1 MRDEPPRTP
10 HSRRLE
16 EGAMIT
22 TRRFIVMGLA
32 ASLVSLSLAGPAA
45 AQRTPG
51 VTDDTIT
58 IGILG
63 SLTGPAAIWGS
74 GNLIAGT
81 MYFTKINEAGGV
93 HGRKIKWIVEDD
105 GSQPPKGIA
114 AFKKLVSDNVFA
126 VFGPSTS
133 AVVAA
138 ARPTLDASGVPT
150 FISIPSTPRATDPFA
165 KNVFRTGPLNDTLQG
180 YLVADF
186 AVGQLKGKRVALL
199 SQSDEYGQRGA
210 DSVVKRLKEKHGVT
224 PVAHEV
230 FNVADTDFTSQVL
243 KVRDAKADVLIVYSY
258 IAPSSTIVRQA
269 KQLGVEAKIIGS
281 NATSSRLYPKVVG
294 ESAVGVLNVITVADL
309 PESNHPTMAKFRE
322 EFERQNP
329 TLVPQGRPDLTDLL
343 AFGGAMV
350 FVEGLKRAGRDLT
363 REKFIAALETI
374 RNFESGFSLPTT
386 FTPTDHEGNKAA
398 RILEIQPGGQRK
410 LLDVI
415 LRAE

>member
-1 MRDEPPRTP
+1 MTLA
-10 HSRRLE
+10 RR
-16 EGAMIT
+16 
-22 TRRFIVMGLA
+22 IVATALALGLT
-32 ASLVSLSLAGPAA
+32 VLAVAPSSQ
-45 AQRTPG
+45 AQRAPG
-51 VTDDTIT
+51 VTDDTVT

-81 MYFTKINEAGGV
+81 MYFTRVNEAGGV

-105 GSQPPKGIA
+105 ASSPPKGIA
-114 AFKKLVSDNVFA
+114 AFKKLAGENVFA

-138 ARPTLDASGVPT
+138 ARPTIDASGVPT

-165 KNVFRTGPLNDTLQG
+165 RNVFRTGPLNDTLQG
-180 YLVADF
+180 HLVADF
-186 AVGQLKGKRVALL
+186 VVGQLKARRVALL

-210 DSVVKRLKEKHGVT
+210 DSVLKRLKERHHLA

-230 FNVADTDFTSQVL
+230 FNVSDTDFTAQVL
-243 KVRDAKADVLIVYSY
+243 KVRDARADALVVYGY

-269 KQLGVEAKIIGS
+269 RQLGVEARIIGS

-294 ESAVGVLNVITVADL
+294 EAAAGVLNVITVADL
-309 PESNHPTMAKFRE
+309 PESSSPTIAKFRE
-322 EFERQNP
+322 EFERLNP
-329 TLVPQGRPDLTDLL
+329 ALVPQGRPDLTDLL
-343 AFGGAMV
+343 AYGGAMT

-363 REKFIAALETI
+363 RERFIAALETLKG
-374 RNFESGFSLPTT
+374 FETGFTLPTT
-386 FTPTDHEGNKAA
+386 FTPTDHEGQKAA
-398 RILEIQPGGQRK
+398 RILEVQPGGARK

-415 LRAE
+415 LRAD

>member
-1 MRDEPPRTP
+1 M
-10 HSRRLE
+10 
-16 EGAMIT
+16 GT
-22 TRRFIVMGLA
+22 TRRRMTAFTAALA
-32 ASLVSLSLAGPAA
+32 VAVLAGAGTTQ
-45 AQRTPG
+45 AQRATPG
-51 VTDDTIT
+51 VTNNSIT
-58 IGILG
+58 VGILG

-74 GNLIAGT
+74 GNLVAGT
-81 MYFTKINEAGGV
+81 MYFTKVNEAGGV
-93 HGRKIKWIVEDD
+93 HGRKLKWVVEDD
-105 GSQPPKGIA
+105 GSSPPKGIA
-114 AFKKLVSDNVFA
+114 AIKKLQSENVFA

-138 ARPTLDASGVPT
+138 ARPTMDASGMPF

-165 KNVFRTGPLNDTLQG
+165 RNVFRTGPLNDTLQG

-186 AVGQLKGKRVALL
+186 VVEQLKARRVALL
-199 SQSDEYGQRGA
+199 TQSDEYGQRGA
-210 DSVVKRLKEKHGVT
+210 DSVLKRLRDKHRLP

-230 FNVADTDFTSQVL
+230 FNVADTDFTAQVL
-243 KVRDAKADVLIVYSY
+243 KVKEAGADALIVYGY

-269 KQLGVEAKIIGS
+269 KQFGLSARIIGS

-294 ESAVGVLNVITVADL
+294 DAAAGVLNVITVADL
-309 PESNHPTMAKFRE
+309 PESASPTIARFRE
-322 EFERQNP
+322 EFEKANP
-329 TLVPQGRPDLTDLL
+329 ALVAQGRPDLTDLL
-343 AFGGAMV
+343 AYGGAIT

-374 RNFESGFSLPTT
+374 RGFETGFTLPTT

-398 RILEIQPGGQRK
+398 RILEIQPGGQRR

>member
-1 MRDEPPRTP
+1 MTRT
-10 HSRRLE
+10 RGRATAVIAALVV
-16 EGAMIT
+16 A
-22 TRRFIVMGLA
+22 GLA
-32 ASLVSLSLAGPAA
+32 LAATA
-45 AQRTPG
+45 QAQRGVPG

-81 MYFTKINEAGGV
+81 MYFTKVNEAGGV
-93 HGRKIKWIVEDD
+93 NGRKLRWVVEDD
-105 GSQPPKGIA
+105 ATSPPKGIA
-114 AFKKLVSDNVFA
+114 AIKKLQSENVFA
-126 VFGPSTS
+126 IFGPSTS

-138 ARPTLDASGVPT
+138 ARPAMDASGIPF

-165 KNVFRTGPLNDTLQG
+165 RNVFRTGPLNDTLQG
-180 YLVADF
+180 YVVADF
-186 AVGQLKGKRVALL
+186 VVEQLKARKVALL

-210 DSVVKRLKEKHGVT
+210 DSVLKRLRERHRME
-224 PVAHEV
+224 PAAHEV
-230 FNVADTDFTSQVL
+230 FNVSDTDFTAQVL
-243 KVRDAKADVLIVYSY
+243 KVKESGADALIVYGY

-269 KQLGVEAKIIGS
+269 KQLGVTARIIGS

-294 ESAVGVLNVITVADL
+294 EAAVGVLNVITVADL
-309 PESNHPTMAKFRE
+309 PESSSPAIARFRE
-322 EFERQNP
+322 EFEKANP
-329 TLVPQGRPDLTDLL
+329 ALVPQGRPDLTDLL
-343 AFGGAMV
+343 AYGGAMT

-374 RNFESGFSLPTT
+374 RGFETGFSLPTT
-386 FTPTDHEGNKAA
+386 FTAADHEGNKAA

>member
-1 MRDEPPRTP
+1 MT
-10 HSRRLE
+10 
-16 EGAMIT
+16 T
-22 TRRFIVMGLA
+22 TRRLTAVAVALA
-32 ASLVSLSLAGPAA
+32 VVTLCVAGGVQ
-45 AQRTPG
+45 AQRGAPG

-81 MYFTKINEAGGV
+81 MYFTKVNEAGGI
-93 HGRKIKWIVEDD
+93 HGRKLKWVVEDD
-105 GSQPPKGIA
+105 ASTPPKGIA
-114 AFKKLVSDNVFA
+114 AIKKLQSENVFA

-138 ARPTLDASGVPT
+138 ARPAMDASGIPF

-165 KNVFRTGPLNDTLQG
+165 RNVFRTGPLNDTLQG
-180 YLVADF
+180 YLLADF
-186 AVGQLKGKRVALL
+186 VVGPLKAKKVALL

-210 DSVVKRLKEKHGVT
+210 DSVVKRLREKHGMQ
-224 PVAHEV
+224 PAAHEV
-230 FNVADTDFTSQVL
+230 FNVSDTDFTSQVL
-243 KVRDAKADVLIVYSY
+243 KVKEANAEALIVYGY

-269 KQLGVEAKIIGS
+269 KQLGVQAKIIGS

-294 ESAVGVLNVITVADL
+294 EAAVGVLNVITVADL
-309 PESNHPTMAKFRE
+309 PESANPTIARFRE
-322 EFERQNP
+322 EFEKANP
-329 TLVPQGRPDLTDLL
+329 ALVPQGRPDLTDLL
-343 AFGGAMV
+343 AYGGAMT

-363 REKFIAALETI
+363 RDKLIAALETI
-374 RNFESGFSLPTT
+374 RGHESGFSLPTT
-386 FTPTDHEGNKAA
+386 FTATDHEGTKAA

-415 LRAE
+415 LRWE

>member
-1 MRDEPPRTP
+1 MT
-10 HSRRLE
+10 
-16 EGAMIT
+16 T
-22 TRRFIVMGLA
+22 TRRLTAVAVALA
-32 ASLVSLSLAGPAA
+32 VVTLCVAGGVQ
-45 AQRTPG
+45 AQRGAPG

-81 MYFTKINEAGGV
+81 MYFTKVNEAGGI
-93 HGRKIKWIVEDD
+93 HGRKLKWVVEDD
-105 GSQPPKGIA
+105 ASTPPKGIA
-114 AFKKLVSDNVFA
+114 AIKKLQSENVFA

-138 ARPTLDASGVPT
+138 ARPAMDASGIPF

-165 KNVFRTGPLNDTLQG
+165 RNVFRTGPLNDTLQG
-180 YLVADF
+180 YLLADF
-186 AVGQLKGKRVALL
+186 VVGPLKAKKVALL

-210 DSVVKRLKEKHGVT
+210 DSVVKRLREKHGMQ
-224 PVAHEV
+224 PAAHEV
-230 FNVADTDFTSQVL
+230 FNVSDTDFTSQVL
-243 KVRDAKADVLIVYSY
+243 KVKEANAEALIVYGY

-269 KQLGVEAKIIGS
+269 KQLGVQAKIIGS

-294 ESAVGVLNVITVADL
+294 EAAVGVLNVITVADL
-309 PESNHPTMAKFRE
+309 PESANPTIARFRE
-322 EFERQNP
+322 EFEKANP
-329 TLVPQGRPDLTDLL
+329 ALVPQGRPDLTDLL
-343 AFGGAMV
+343 AYGGAMT

-363 REKFIAALETI
+363 RDKLIAALETI
-374 RNFESGFSLPTT
+374 RGHESGFSLPTT
-386 FTPTDHEGNKAA
+386 FTATDHEGNKAA

-415 LRAE
+415 LRWE